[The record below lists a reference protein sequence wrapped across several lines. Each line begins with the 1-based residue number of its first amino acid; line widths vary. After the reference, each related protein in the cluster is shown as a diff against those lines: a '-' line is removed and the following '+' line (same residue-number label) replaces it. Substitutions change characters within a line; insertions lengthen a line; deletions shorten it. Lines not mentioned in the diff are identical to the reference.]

1 MISELVNAN
10 VRSVTAAVAPMPTM
24 RSTIMGWFRPLNL
37 TRVIKQT
44 VDFETKE
51 VEIPLPAQGTW
62 QPLSHAQL
70 VIKPEGER
78 AWQWFE
84 IHSTPDLRLEPDDVI
99 FRDGAPY
106 RVMAQGSY
114 DDNGFISYHVVNDYQ
129 ARAR

>member
-1 MISELVNAN
+1 MIAAIVNASVRN
-10 VRSVTAAVAPMPTM
+10 VPQAVAPMPTM

-51 VEIPLPAQGTW
+51 VEIPLPALGTW

-84 IHSTPDLRLEPDDVI
+84 IHSTPDLKLEPDDII
-99 FRDGAPY
+99 FRDITPY

-129 ARAR
+129 ARK